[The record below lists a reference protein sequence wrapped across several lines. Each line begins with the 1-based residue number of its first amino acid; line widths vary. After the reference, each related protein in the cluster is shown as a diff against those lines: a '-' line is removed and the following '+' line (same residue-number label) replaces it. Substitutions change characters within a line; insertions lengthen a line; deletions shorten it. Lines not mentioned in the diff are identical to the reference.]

1 MRLMPVLKTL
11 VSSHPERIIQSREE
25 AVQVGGEA
33 SRPLALRHE
42 REIRLG
48 TLGPGTDPQSDMN
61 CFPSFTLFNMS
72 FF

>member
-48 TLGPGTDPQSDMN
+48 TLGPGTDP
-61 CFPSFTLFNMS
+61 
-72 FF
+72 